1 MRYINKKT
9 NEVVW
14 LHKIRLANPNISI
27 PDNADLTEL
36 GYIKIE
42 ETEMPIQEGFYAVE
56 VEPVNYKQ
64 TWELVPIVEEIPQ
77 SVTRLQAKLALL
89 DMGMLDA
96 VEVLLNNDRRAKI
109 YWEDAV
115 TLERQNPTLLGMA
128 SNLNLSEQDLDNLF
142 LNASKIVA

>member
-1 MRYINKKT
+1 MKYIDQKT
-9 NEVVW
+9 NKVIW
-14 LHKIRLANPNISI
+14 IHKIRILFPEVSI
-27 PDNADLTEL
+27 PDNADLTDL

-42 ETEMPIQEGFYAVE
+42 DTEMPVMEGFYAVE
-56 VEPVNYKQ
+56 VEPVDYKQ
-64 TWELVPIVEEIPQ
+64 TWVLVPIVEEIPQ

-128 SNLNLSEQDLDNLF
+128 SSLNLTEQDLDNLF
-142 LNASKIVA
+142 LAASKIVA